1 MHPEVETLAHGR
13 KPGRGWRTSTE
24 KRDVPRARAFET
36 APVRRCGS
44 VGAGL
49 YGGPGHA
56 LSEESQSLPTSS
68 ASPVLFS
75 TGVSHGRGRSP
86 ISHAKSETNQR
97 RRQDM
102 VDKPLTKVRDLTPNS
117 KQVNVL
123 AKVLTVGEP
132 KEVMGKFG
140 DPRKVCEAVVGD
152 DTAVITLSLW
162 NEQIGSIAKDEVIL
176 VDNGYV
182 SLVRGHMRLNV
193 GRYGNLSK
201 STEAIAE
208 VNQSLD
214 MSQQEFESERRSFGG
229 GGYSGGGGGGGRYSG
244 GGSGGGGGGGG
255 GSGGGSRERSDSYK
269 RY

>member
-1 MHPEVETLAHGR
+1 
-13 KPGRGWRTSTE
+13 
-24 KRDVPRARAFET
+24 
-36 APVRRCGS
+36 
-44 VGAGL
+44 
-49 YGGPGHA
+49 
-56 LSEESQSLPTSS
+56 
-68 ASPVLFS
+68 
-75 TGVSHGRGRSP
+75 
-86 ISHAKSETNQR
+86 
-97 RRQDM
+97 M

-123 AKVLTVGEP
+123 AKVLSIGEP

-152 DTAVITLSLW
+152 DSATITLSLW

-201 STEAIAE
+201 STDAIAE

-229 GGYSGGGGGGGRYSG
+229 GGGRYGGGGGGGRY
-244 GGSGGGGGGGG
+244 GGGGGGGQG
-255 GSGGGSRERSDSYK
+255 RERSDSYK

>member
-1 MHPEVETLAHGR
+1 
-13 KPGRGWRTSTE
+13 
-24 KRDVPRARAFET
+24 
-36 APVRRCGS
+36 
-44 VGAGL
+44 
-49 YGGPGHA
+49 
-56 LSEESQSLPTSS
+56 
-68 ASPVLFS
+68 
-75 TGVSHGRGRSP
+75 
-86 ISHAKSETNQR
+86 
-97 RRQDM
+97 M

-123 AKVLTVGEP
+123 AKVLSVGEP

-152 DTAVITLSLW
+152 DSATITLSLW
-162 NEQIGSIAKDEVIL
+162 NEQIGTIAKDEVIL

-201 STEAIAE
+201 STEAIGE
-208 VNQSLD
+208 INQSLD

-229 GGYSGGGGGGGRYSG
+229 GGYRDRGGYGGGGGGRY
-244 GGSGGGGGGGG
+244 GGGGGGGG
-255 GSGGGSRERSDSYK
+255 GGQGRERSDSYK

>member
-1 MHPEVETLAHGR
+1 
-13 KPGRGWRTSTE
+13 
-24 KRDVPRARAFET
+24 
-36 APVRRCGS
+36 
-44 VGAGL
+44 
-49 YGGPGHA
+49 
-56 LSEESQSLPTSS
+56 
-68 ASPVLFS
+68 
-75 TGVSHGRGRSP
+75 
-86 ISHAKSETNQR
+86 
-97 RRQDM
+97 M

-123 AKVLTVGEP
+123 AKVLSVGEP

-229 GGYSGGGGGGGRYSG
+229 GGFRDRGSGGYSGGGGGGGRYSG

>member
-1 MHPEVETLAHGR
+1 
-13 KPGRGWRTSTE
+13 
-24 KRDVPRARAFET
+24 
-36 APVRRCGS
+36 
-44 VGAGL
+44 
-49 YGGPGHA
+49 
-56 LSEESQSLPTSS
+56 
-68 ASPVLFS
+68 
-75 TGVSHGRGRSP
+75 
-86 ISHAKSETNQR
+86 
-97 RRQDM
+97 M

-123 AKVLTVGEP
+123 AKVLSVGEP

-152 DTAVITLSLW
+152 DTATITLSLW
-162 NEQIGSIAKDEVIL
+162 NEQIGTIQKDEVIL

-201 STEAIAE
+201 STEAIGDI
-208 VNQSLD
+208 NQSLD

-229 GGYSGGGGGGGRYSG
+229 GGYRDRGGGGGGYGGGRY
-244 GGSGGGGGGGG
+244 GGGGGG
-255 GSGGGSRERSDSYK
+255 GSGGQGGRERSDTYK

>member
-1 MHPEVETLAHGR
+1 
-13 KPGRGWRTSTE
+13 
-24 KRDVPRARAFET
+24 
-36 APVRRCGS
+36 
-44 VGAGL
+44 
-49 YGGPGHA
+49 
-56 LSEESQSLPTSS
+56 
-68 ASPVLFS
+68 
-75 TGVSHGRGRSP
+75 
-86 ISHAKSETNQR
+86 
-97 RRQDM
+97 M

-123 AKVLTVGEP
+123 AKVVNIGEP

-152 DTAVITLSLW
+152 DTATIILSLW
-162 NEQIGSIAKDEVIL
+162 NEQIGTIQKDETIL

-201 STEAIAE
+201 STEAVGE
-208 VNQSLD
+208 VNSSLD

-229 GGYSGGGGGGGRYSG
+229 GYRDRGGGGRYGGGGGGGGR
-244 GGSGGGGGGGG
+244 
-255 GSGGGSRERSDSYK
+255 ERSDTYK

>member
-1 MHPEVETLAHGR
+1 
-13 KPGRGWRTSTE
+13 
-24 KRDVPRARAFET
+24 
-36 APVRRCGS
+36 
-44 VGAGL
+44 
-49 YGGPGHA
+49 
-56 LSEESQSLPTSS
+56 
-68 ASPVLFS
+68 
-75 TGVSHGRGRSP
+75 
-86 ISHAKSETNQR
+86 
-97 RRQDM
+97 M

-123 AKVLTVGEP
+123 AKVVSVGEP

-152 DTAVITLSLW
+152 DTATIILSLW
-162 NEQIGSIAKDEVIL
+162 NEQIGTIAKDEIIL

-208 VNQSLD
+208 VNQTLD

-229 GGYSGGGGGGGRYSG
+229 GGYRDRGGGGYGGGRY
-244 GGSGGGGGGGG
+244 SGGGGGGGG
-255 GSGGGSRERSDSYK
+255 GGRERSDSYK

>member
-1 MHPEVETLAHGR
+1 
-13 KPGRGWRTSTE
+13 
-24 KRDVPRARAFET
+24 
-36 APVRRCGS
+36 
-44 VGAGL
+44 
-49 YGGPGHA
+49 
-56 LSEESQSLPTSS
+56 
-68 ASPVLFS
+68 
-75 TGVSHGRGRSP
+75 
-86 ISHAKSETNQR
+86 
-97 RRQDM
+97 M

-123 AKVLTVGEP
+123 SKVISVGEP

-152 DTAVITLSLW
+152 DTATIILSLW

-208 VNQSLD
+208 VNQTLD

-229 GGYSGGGGGGGRYSG
+229 GGYRDRGGGGGGYGGGRY
-244 GGSGGGGGGGG
+244 GGGGGGGG
-255 GSGGGSRERSDSYK
+255 GGRERSDSYK

>member
-1 MHPEVETLAHGR
+1 
-13 KPGRGWRTSTE
+13 
-24 KRDVPRARAFET
+24 
-36 APVRRCGS
+36 
-44 VGAGL
+44 
-49 YGGPGHA
+49 
-56 LSEESQSLPTSS
+56 
-68 ASPVLFS
+68 
-75 TGVSHGRGRSP
+75 
-86 ISHAKSETNQR
+86 
-97 RRQDM
+97 M

-123 AKVLTVGEP
+123 AKVLSVGEP

-162 NEQIGSIAKDEVIL
+162 NEQIGTIAKDEVIL

-208 VNQSLD
+208 VNQTLD

-229 GGYSGGGGGGGRYSG
+229 GGFRDRGSGGYGGGSGGRYSG
-244 GGSGGGGGGGG
+244 GGQGGGQGG
-255 GSGGGSRERSDSYK
+255 RDRSDSYK

>member
-1 MHPEVETLAHGR
+1 
-13 KPGRGWRTSTE
+13 
-24 KRDVPRARAFET
+24 
-36 APVRRCGS
+36 
-44 VGAGL
+44 
-49 YGGPGHA
+49 
-56 LSEESQSLPTSS
+56 
-68 ASPVLFS
+68 
-75 TGVSHGRGRSP
+75 
-86 ISHAKSETNQR
+86 
-97 RRQDM
+97 M

-123 AKVLTVGEP
+123 AKVMSVGEP

-152 DTAVITLSLW
+152 DTATITLSLW
-162 NEQIGSIAKDEVIL
+162 NEQIGTIAKDEVIL

-201 STEAIAE
+201 STEAIGE
-208 VNQSLD
+208 INQSLD

-229 GGYSGGGGGGGRYSG
+229 GGYRDRGGYGGGGGGRY
-244 GGSGGGGGGGG
+244 GGGGGGGG
-255 GSGGGSRERSDSYK
+255 GGQGRERSDSYK

>member
-1 MHPEVETLAHGR
+1 
-13 KPGRGWRTSTE
+13 
-24 KRDVPRARAFET
+24 
-36 APVRRCGS
+36 
-44 VGAGL
+44 
-49 YGGPGHA
+49 
-56 LSEESQSLPTSS
+56 
-68 ASPVLFS
+68 
-75 TGVSHGRGRSP
+75 
-86 ISHAKSETNQR
+86 
-97 RRQDM
+97 M

-123 AKVLTVGEP
+123 AKVMTVGEP

-152 DTAVITLSLW
+152 DTATITLSLW
-162 NEQIGSIAKDEVIL
+162 NEQIGTIQKDEVIL

-201 STEAIAE
+201 STEAIGE
-208 VNQSLD
+208 INQSLD

-229 GGYSGGGGGGGRYSG
+229 GGYRDRGGYGGGGGGGRY
-244 GGSGGGGGGGG
+244 GGGGGGGG
-255 GSGGGSRERSDSYK
+255 GGGQGRERSDSYK

>member
-1 MHPEVETLAHGR
+1 
-13 KPGRGWRTSTE
+13 
-24 KRDVPRARAFET
+24 
-36 APVRRCGS
+36 
-44 VGAGL
+44 
-49 YGGPGHA
+49 
-56 LSEESQSLPTSS
+56 
-68 ASPVLFS
+68 
-75 TGVSHGRGRSP
+75 
-86 ISHAKSETNQR
+86 
-97 RRQDM
+97 M

-152 DTAVITLSLW
+152 DSATITLSLW
-162 NEQIGSIAKDEVIL
+162 NEQIGTIAKDEVIL

-201 STEAIAE
+201 STESVGD
-208 VNQSLD
+208 VNTTLD

-229 GGYSGGGGGGGRYSG
+229 GGYRDRGGGGGGGYG
-244 GGSGGGGGGGG
+244 GGGGRYGGGGGG
-255 GSGGGSRERSDSYK
+255 GSGGGGGGRERSDSYK

>member
-1 MHPEVETLAHGR
+1 
-13 KPGRGWRTSTE
+13 
-24 KRDVPRARAFET
+24 
-36 APVRRCGS
+36 
-44 VGAGL
+44 
-49 YGGPGHA
+49 
-56 LSEESQSLPTSS
+56 
-68 ASPVLFS
+68 
-75 TGVSHGRGRSP
+75 
-86 ISHAKSETNQR
+86 
-97 RRQDM
+97 M

-123 AKVLTVGEP
+123 AKVINVGEA

-152 DTAVITLSLW
+152 DTATIILSLW

-201 STEAIAE
+201 STEAIPE
-208 VNQSLD
+208 VNQTLD

-229 GGYSGGGGGGGRYSG
+229 GGGYRDRGGGGGGGGGYGGGRYGGGG
-244 GGSGGGGGGGG
+244 GGSGGGGGGG
-255 GSGGGSRERSDSYK
+255 RERSDSYK

>member
-1 MHPEVETLAHGR
+1 
-13 KPGRGWRTSTE
+13 
-24 KRDVPRARAFET
+24 
-36 APVRRCGS
+36 
-44 VGAGL
+44 
-49 YGGPGHA
+49 
-56 LSEESQSLPTSS
+56 
-68 ASPVLFS
+68 
-75 TGVSHGRGRSP
+75 
-86 ISHAKSETNQR
+86 
-97 RRQDM
+97 M

-123 AKVLTVGEP
+123 AKVVSVGEP

-152 DTAVITLSLW
+152 DTATIILSLW
-162 NEQIGSIAKDEVIL
+162 NEQIGTIAKDEVVL

-208 VNQSLD
+208 VNQTLD

-229 GGYSGGGGGGGRYSG
+229 GGYRDRGGGGGYGGGRYSG
-244 GGSGGGGGGGG
+244 GGGGGG
-255 GSGGGSRERSDSYK
+255 RERSDSYK

>member
-1 MHPEVETLAHGR
+1 
-13 KPGRGWRTSTE
+13 
-24 KRDVPRARAFET
+24 
-36 APVRRCGS
+36 
-44 VGAGL
+44 
-49 YGGPGHA
+49 
-56 LSEESQSLPTSS
+56 
-68 ASPVLFS
+68 
-75 TGVSHGRGRSP
+75 
-86 ISHAKSETNQR
+86 
-97 RRQDM
+97 M

-123 AKVLTVGEP
+123 AKVMNVGEA

-152 DTAVITLSLW
+152 DTATIILSLW

-193 GRYGNLSK
+193 GRYGNLTK
-201 STEAIAE
+201 STEAMAE
-208 VNQSLD
+208 VNQTLD

-229 GGYSGGGGGGGRYSG
+229 GGYRDRGSGGYGGGGGGR
-244 GGSGGGGGGGG
+244 
-255 GSGGGSRERSDSYK
+255 

>member
-1 MHPEVETLAHGR
+1 
-13 KPGRGWRTSTE
+13 
-24 KRDVPRARAFET
+24 
-36 APVRRCGS
+36 
-44 VGAGL
+44 
-49 YGGPGHA
+49 
-56 LSEESQSLPTSS
+56 
-68 ASPVLFS
+68 
-75 TGVSHGRGRSP
+75 
-86 ISHAKSETNQR
+86 
-97 RRQDM
+97 M

-123 AKVLTVGEP
+123 AKVMSVGEA

-162 NEQIGSIAKDEVIL
+162 NEQIGTIAKDEVIF

-201 STEAIAE
+201 STESVGEI
-208 VNQSLD
+208 NQGLD

-229 GGYSGGGGGGGRYSG
+229 GGFRDRGGYGGGGGGGRYSG
-244 GGSGGGGGGGG
+244 GGGQGG
-255 GSGGGSRERSDSYK
+255 GSGGRDRSDSYK

>member
-1 MHPEVETLAHGR
+1 
-13 KPGRGWRTSTE
+13 
-24 KRDVPRARAFET
+24 
-36 APVRRCGS
+36 
-44 VGAGL
+44 
-49 YGGPGHA
+49 
-56 LSEESQSLPTSS
+56 
-68 ASPVLFS
+68 
-75 TGVSHGRGRSP
+75 
-86 ISHAKSETNQR
+86 
-97 RRQDM
+97 M

-123 AKVLTVGEP
+123 AKVLSVGEA

-162 NEQIGSIAKDEVIL
+162 NEQIGTIAKDETIF

-201 STEAIAE
+201 STDSVGE
-208 VNQSLD
+208 VNQGLD

-229 GGYSGGGGGGGRYSG
+229 GGFRDRGGYGGGGGRYSG
-244 GGSGGGGGGGG
+244 GNQG
-255 GSGGGSRERSDSYK
+255 GSGGRDRSDSYK

>member
-1 MHPEVETLAHGR
+1 
-13 KPGRGWRTSTE
+13 
-24 KRDVPRARAFET
+24 
-36 APVRRCGS
+36 
-44 VGAGL
+44 
-49 YGGPGHA
+49 
-56 LSEESQSLPTSS
+56 
-68 ASPVLFS
+68 
-75 TGVSHGRGRSP
+75 
-86 ISHAKSETNQR
+86 
-97 RRQDM
+97 M

-123 AKVLTVGEP
+123 AKVLSVGEP

-152 DTAVITLSLW
+152 DTATIILSLW
-162 NEQIGSIAKDEVIL
+162 NEQIGSIQKDEVIL

-201 STEAIAE
+201 STESIPE
-208 VNQSLD
+208 INQSLD

-229 GGYSGGGGGGGRYSG
+229 GGYRDRGSGGGGGGYGGGGGRYG

-255 GSGGGSRERSDSYK
+255 GRERSDSYK

>member
-1 MHPEVETLAHGR
+1 
-13 KPGRGWRTSTE
+13 
-24 KRDVPRARAFET
+24 
-36 APVRRCGS
+36 
-44 VGAGL
+44 
-49 YGGPGHA
+49 
-56 LSEESQSLPTSS
+56 
-68 ASPVLFS
+68 
-75 TGVSHGRGRSP
+75 
-86 ISHAKSETNQR
+86 
-97 RRQDM
+97 M

-123 AKVLTVGEP
+123 AKVLSIGEP

-152 DTAVITLSLW
+152 DSATITLSLW

-201 STEAIAE
+201 STDAIAE

-229 GGYSGGGGGGGRYSG
+229 GGGRYGGGGGGGGRY
-244 GGSGGGGGGGG
+244 GGGGGGGQG
-255 GSGGGSRERSDSYK
+255 RERSDSYK

>member
-1 MHPEVETLAHGR
+1 
-13 KPGRGWRTSTE
+13 
-24 KRDVPRARAFET
+24 
-36 APVRRCGS
+36 
-44 VGAGL
+44 
-49 YGGPGHA
+49 
-56 LSEESQSLPTSS
+56 
-68 ASPVLFS
+68 
-75 TGVSHGRGRSP
+75 
-86 ISHAKSETNQR
+86 
-97 RRQDM
+97 M

-123 AKVLTVGEP
+123 AKVLSIGEP

-152 DTAVITLSLW
+152 DSAVITLSLW

-201 STEAIAE
+201 STESIGE
-208 VNQSLD
+208 VNQTLD

-229 GGYSGGGGGGGRYSG
+229 GGFRDRGSGGYGGGRYSG
-244 GGSGGGGGGGG
+244 GQG
-255 GSGGGSRERSDSYK
+255 GSGGRDRSDSYK